1 MRFPLVLAALAVAA
15 PLHAELPKSSSM
27 KAAEPSAAQA
37 MPKSEATPIAVES
50 LTPQPKSMTIDEKIG
65 MDWPRYDLGS
75 KGHLSKAELD
85 KWLTDLR
92 ASAGESAPDEK
103 WLGTAFTQT
112 DTNKDKKV
120 SKEELTAFL
129 SSGR

>member
-1 MRFPLVLAALAVAA
+1 MRFSFVLFALVLGV
-15 PLHAELPKSSSM
+15 PLHAEPRS
-27 KAAEPSAAQA
+27 AQA
-37 MPKSEATPIAVES
+37 MPKSEATPIPAES
-50 LTPQPKSMTIDEKIG
+50 VTPQPKGMTIEEKVG
-65 MDWPRYDLGS
+65 LDWPRYDLGS
-75 KGHLSKAELD
+75 KGHLSRSELD

-92 ASAGESAPDEK
+92 ASSGESAPDDQ

-120 SKEELTAFL
+120 SKDELTAFL

>member
-1 MRFPLVLAALAVAA
+1 MMRFSLLAGALALAAPA
-15 PLHAELPKSSSM
+15 HAEPASQPNM
-27 KAAEPSAAQA
+27 KPD
-37 MPKSEATPIAVES
+37 ATPIPIES
-50 LTPQPKSMTIDEKIG
+50 VTPQPKSMTIEEKIG

-75 KGHLSKAELD
+75 KGHLSKPELD

-92 ASAGESAPDEK
+92 ASAGDTAPDDK

-112 DTNKDKKV
+112 DTNKDKRV
-120 SKEELTAFL
+120 SKEELTVFL

>member
-1 MRFPLVLAALAVAA
+1 MRYPLVLCALLLAA
-15 PLHAELPKSSSM
+15 PLHAEPAPQSATQPIPKSD
-27 KAAEPSAAQA
+27 
-37 MPKSEATPIAVES
+37 ATPIAVES
-50 LTPQPKSMTIDEKIG
+50 VTPQPKAMTIDEKIG
-65 MDWPRYDLGS
+65 MEWPRYDLGS

-85 KWLTDLR
+85 KWLSDLR
-92 ASAGESAPDEK
+92 TSAGESAPDDK